1 MKDVSNNS
9 WSGHDFGSGQDVL
22 TDFNTV
28 VLGNLQL
35 QYYVGQRWKKNRP
48 LGLREA
54 SSIDISRKIFE
65 ISRYNITNKTAYYF
79 FEPLVQPFEHFKH
92 RNTA

>member
-1 MKDVSNNS
+1 MSVM
-9 WSGHDFGSGQDVL
+9 QRRERERY
-22 TDFNTV
+22 
-28 VLGNLQL
+28 NLAAL
-35 QYYVGQRWKKNRP
+35 EKTRP
-48 LGLREA
+48 PGLREA

-92 RNTA
+92 SNTA